1 MDLAEFHSLLAPD
14 GQAAL
19 QAAEALAPRE
29 EDYLRGFQELCRR
42 FPADLA
48 RPALEIAINR
58 RKAAAKFP
66 FAAQLYFDREALEQ
80 ASAWQVATYRSR
92 RYRSLASMLD
102 LGCSAG
108 SDTLALAEVT
118 RVTGFDRDALR
129 LALAH
134 ANVEALNLDER
145 ARFIQADLRDPLPLG
160 RLDNAALFFDPAR
173 RAAGRRL
180 HSVRAYQPPLE
191 LVKTW
196 LADYPAL
203 GVKISPAVD
212 LAELAPYAAEVE
224 FISLDG
230 ELKEA
235 VLWFGPLHSA
245 VRRATL
251 LPGEH
256 TLAAAPAPALPLRQP
271 GAYLYEPDPAV
282 LRAGLVA
289 NLGEQIG
296 AAQLDADIAYLTADS
311 RVVTPFARLW
321 QVEDWFPFSL
331 KRLRATLRQRGVG
344 QVTVK
349 KRGSPLQPEALIR
362 DLRLSGSA
370 ERVIFLTHLRG
381 VPIVVIALPNN
392 KPATAEN
399 AEIAEK

>member
-1 MDLAEFHSLLAPD
+1 MDFNAFHRLLSPA
-14 GQAAL
+14 GQAAM

-29 EDYLRGFQELCRR
+29 EDYLRCFQELCRL

-58 RKAAAKFP
+58 GKAEAKFP
-66 FAAQLYFDREALEQ
+66 FAAQLYFSREALEQ
-80 ASAWQVATYRSR
+80 ASAWQVATYRAG
-92 RYRSLASMLD
+92 RYRPFVSVLD

-108 SDTLALAEVT
+108 SDTLALAGVT
-118 RVTGFDRDALR
+118 RVMGVDRDPLR
-129 LALAH
+129 LALAR
-134 ANVEALNLDER
+134 ANAEALSLGER
-145 ARFIQADLRDPLPLG
+145 TGFIQADLRDPLPLG

-191 LVKTW
+191 IVNTW
-196 LADYPAL
+196 LANFPAL
-203 GVKISPAVD
+203 GVKISPGVD

-235 VLWFGPLHSA
+235 ALWFGPLHSA

-311 RVVTPFARLW
+311 RVATPFARLW

-331 KRLRATLRQRGVG
+331 KRLRATLRQRDVG
-344 QVTVK
+344 QATVK
-349 KRGSPLQPEALIR
+349 KRGSPLQPEALLR
-362 DLRLSGSA
+362 DLRLSGSQ

-381 VPIVVIALPNN
+381 KPIAVIALPN
-392 KPATAEN
+392 PVSR
-399 AEIAEK
+399 